1 MAKALVPVPAQ
12 PAVKEAPQWEP
23 AAQWAQGWRVVKWSV
38 SALIVVAFLMVIG
51 QGFLFYR
58 LFDDVHPVLGYI

>member
-12 PAVKEAPQWEP
+12 PAVKESPQWEL

-51 QGFLFYR
+51 QGFLF
-58 LFDDVHPVLGYI
+58 